1 MPRHQALEEET
12 SPSSFS
18 SHSDPATY
26 PYPSL
31 IYLCIELRALGML
44 GKSSIPSS
52 RYLFSPRDFFTRDMS
67 GSDPPQYSVS
77 DGRSCGGHC
86 ALFCGHLYPE
96 LQRSLT
102 EEEERLSVSACL
114 HRHPQGPVRGVP
126 RGGGLLS

>member
-77 DGRSCGGHC
+77 DRAVGDPVEGT
-86 ALFCGHLYPE
+86 ALF
-96 LQRSLT
+96 
-102 EEEERLSVSACL
+102 SVGTFTRNS
-114 HRHPQGPVRGVP
+114 REV
-126 RGGGLLS
+126 